1 MKTKTD
7 LISRASATL
16 GKKQLIAIAV
26 LIALGGIGGVAIM
39 SSGPGKSG
47 AQEAHGHGHDE
58 AKGHGDGEHH
68 GESKGGDGHKHAEG
82 HGDNEHHEEGAK
94 GPNGGQTL
102 TDGDFGLEV
111 LLAEQGGAPRMKLW
125 LSKKGKAL
133 AADKVKVTAELT
145 RPGGDVE
152 KITFKADKDVLV
164 STQAVEEPHAF
175 EGMVMV
181 QADKE
186 SLIFQLSQK
195 EGLIAMTDTQIKTA
209 SVGVDTSGPATI
221 RSTLQLPGEIRFNE
235 DRTAHVVPRVAGV
248 VESSPVALGQQVRKG
263 DVLAVISSPAISEQR
278 AELQAAQMRQ
288 QLARTTYE
296 REKKLWEEKIS
307 PQQDVLQAEQAL
319 RETEIAVANV
329 RQKLQAVGASASASA
344 GGLNRY
350 ELRAP
355 FDGIVIEKHIAL
367 GEQVREDTNVFTI
380 SDLRTVWAQIN
391 VPAKDLPLV
400 RVGEKVTIRSTSF
413 DQSATGTV
421 AYVGSLIGEQTRT
434 AQARVTV
441 KNPKAIWRPGL
452 FVNVEL
458 LASEAS
464 VPVTVASDAIQTME
478 NKTIVFLRTPTGFIP
493 QPVQVGRSDGK
504 RVEIV
509 KGLQPGA
516 KYAST
521 GSFVVKAEAGKGSAS
536 HSH

>member
-1 MKTKTD
+1 MKIKTD

-26 LIALGGIGGVAIM
+26 LIALGGIGGVAII

-82 HGDNEHHEEGAK
+82 HSDNEHHEEGAK

-263 DVLAVISSPAISEQR
+263 EVLAVISSPAISEQR

-329 RQKLQAVGASASASA
+329 RQKLQAVGANANASA

-355 FDGIVIEKHIAL
+355 FDGIIIEKHIAL
-367 GEQVREDTNVFTI
+367 GEQVRDDTNVFTI

-391 VPAKDLPLV
+391 VSAKDLPLV

-421 AYVGSLIGEQTRT
+421 AYIGSLIGEQTRT

-478 NKTIVFLRTPTGFIP
+478 NKTVVFLRTPTGFIP

>member
-1 MKTKTD
+1 MKIKTD

-26 LIALGGIGGVAIM
+26 LIALGGIGGVAII

-82 HGDNEHHEEGAK
+82 HSDNEHHEEGAK

-263 DVLAVISSPAISEQR
+263 EVLAVISSPAISEQR

-329 RQKLQAVGASASASA
+329 RQKLQAVGASANASA

-478 NKTIVFLRTPTGFIP
+478 NKTVVFLRTPTGFIP

>member
-1 MKTKTD
+1 MKIKTD

-82 HGDNEHHEEGAK
+82 HGDNEHHEEGAI

-221 RSTLQLPGEIRFNE
+221 RSALQLPGEIRFNE

-263 DVLAVISSPAISEQR
+263 EILAVISSPAISEQR

-329 RQKLQAVGASASASA
+329 RQKLQAVGASANASA

-391 VPAKDLPLV
+391 VPANDLPLV

-441 KNPKAIWRPGL
+441 KNPKAVWRPGL
-452 FVNVEL
+452 FVNVEV

-478 NKTIVFLRTPTGFIP
+478 NKTVVFLRTPTGFIP

>member
-1 MKTKTD
+1 MKIKTD

-82 HGDNEHHEEGAK
+82 HSDNEHHEEGAK

-195 EGLIAMTDTQIKTA
+195 EGMIAMTDTQIKTA

-263 DVLAVISSPAISEQR
+263 QVLAVISSPAISEQR

-329 RQKLQAVGASASASA
+329 RQKLQAVGASAGASA

-355 FDGIVIEKHIAL
+355 FDGIIIEKHIAL

-458 LASEAS
+458 LANEAS

-478 NKTIVFLRTPTGFIP
+478 NRTVVFLRTPTGFIP

>member
-1 MKTKTD
+1 MKIKTD

-26 LIALGGIGGVAIM
+26 LIALGGIGGVAII

-82 HGDNEHHEEGAK
+82 HSDNEHHEEGAK

-263 DVLAVISSPAISEQR
+263 EVLAVISSPAISEQR

-307 PQQDVLQAEQAL
+307 PQQDILQAEQAL

-329 RQKLQAVGASASASA
+329 RQKLQAVGANANASA

-355 FDGIVIEKHIAL
+355 FDGIIIEKHIAL
-367 GEQVREDTNVFTI
+367 GEQVRDDTNVFTI

-391 VPAKDLPLV
+391 VSAKDLPLV

-421 AYVGSLIGEQTRT
+421 AYIGSLIGEQTRT

-478 NKTIVFLRTPTGFIP
+478 NKTVVFLRTPTGFIP

>member
-1 MKTKTD
+1 MKIKTD

-68 GESKGGDGHKHAEG
+68 GESKGSDGHKHAEG

-263 DVLAVISSPAISEQR
+263 EVLAVISSPAISEQR

-329 RQKLQAVGASASASA
+329 RQKLQAVGASANASA

-478 NKTIVFLRTPTGFIP
+478 NRTVVFLRTPTGFIP

>member
-1 MKTKTD
+1 MKIKTD

-47 AQEAHGHGHDE
+47 AKEAHGHGHDE
-58 AKGHGDGEHH
+58 AKGHDDGEHH

-263 DVLAVISSPAISEQR
+263 EVLAVISSPAISEQR

-329 RQKLQAVGASASASA
+329 RQKLQAVGASANASA

-478 NKTIVFLRTPTGFIP
+478 NKTVVFLRTPTGFIP

>member
-1 MKTKTD
+1 MKIKTD

-68 GESKGGDGHKHAEG
+68 GESKGEDGHKHAEG
-82 HGDNEHHEEGAK
+82 HGDNEHHEEGTK

-263 DVLAVISSPAISEQR
+263 EVLAVISSPAISEQR

-307 PQQDVLQAEQAL
+307 PQQDVLQAEQSL
-319 RETEIAVANV
+319 RESEIAVANV

-478 NKTIVFLRTPTGFIP
+478 NKTVVFLRTPTGFIP
-493 QPVQVGRSDGK
+493 QPVQLGRSDGK

-509 KGLQPGA
+509 KGMQPGA

>member
-1 MKTKTD
+1 MKIKTD

-47 AQEAHGHGHDE
+47 APEAHGHGHDE

-68 GESKGGDGHKHAEG
+68 GESKSGDGHKHAEG

-152 KITFKADKDVLV
+152 KITFKVDKDVLV

-195 EGLIAMTDTQIKTA
+195 EGMIAMTDTQIKTA

-263 DVLAVISSPAISEQR
+263 QVLAVISSPAISEQR

-391 VPAKDLPLV
+391 VSAKDLPLV

-478 NKTIVFLRTPTGFIP
+478 NKTVVFLRTPTGFIP

>member
-1 MKTKTD
+1 MKIKTD

-39 SSGPGKSG
+39 SSGSGKSG
-47 AQEAHGHGHDE
+47 APEAHGHGHDE

-263 DVLAVISSPAISEQR
+263 EVLAVISSPAISEQR

-329 RQKLQAVGASASASA
+329 RQKLQAVGASAIASA

-441 KNPKAIWRPGL
+441 KNPNAIWRPGL

-478 NKTIVFLRTPTGFIP
+478 NKTVVFLRTPTGFIP

>member
-1 MKTKTD
+1 
-7 LISRASATL
+7 
-16 GKKQLIAIAV
+16 
-26 LIALGGIGGVAIM
+26 
-39 SSGPGKSG
+39 
-47 AQEAHGHGHDE
+47 
-58 AKGHGDGEHH
+58 
-68 GESKGGDGHKHAEG
+68 
-82 HGDNEHHEEGAK
+82 
-94 GPNGGQTL
+94 
-102 TDGDFGLEV
+102 
-111 LLAEQGGAPRMKLW
+111 
-125 LSKKGKAL
+125 
-133 AADKVKVTAELT
+133 
-145 RPGGDVE
+145 
-152 KITFKADKDVLV
+152 
-164 STQAVEEPHAF
+164 
-175 EGMVMV
+175 
-181 QADKE
+181 
-186 SLIFQLSQK
+186 
-195 EGLIAMTDTQIKTA
+195 
-209 SVGVDTSGPATI
+209 
-221 RSTLQLPGEIRFNE
+221 
-235 DRTAHVVPRVAGV
+235 V

-307 PQQDVLQAEQAL
+307 PQQDVLQAEQSL
-319 RETEIAVANV
+319 RESEIAVANV

-478 NKTIVFLRTPTGFIP
+478 NKTVVFLRTPTGFIP
-493 QPVQVGRSDGK
+493 QPVQLGRSDGK

-509 KGLQPGA
+509 KGMQPGA

>member
-1 MKTKTD
+1 MKIKTD

-47 AQEAHGHGHDE
+47 APEAHGHGHDE

-195 EGLIAMTDTQIKTA
+195 EGMIAMTDTQIKTA

-263 DVLAVISSPAISEQR
+263 QVLAVISSPAISEQR

-329 RQKLQAVGASASASA
+329 RQKLQAVGASANASA

-478 NKTIVFLRTPTGFIP
+478 NKTVVFLRTPTGFIP